1 MKICMIMSVPFPP
14 NEGIGYYTYNL
25 SKKLLEKGHEI
36 VVITRGSSKKTQTEI
51 FNNIEIIR
59 APYVPIY
66 PFYLKIHGI
75 FVNKVL
81 KSLESNIDLVHI
93 HTPLSPFVKTSL
105 PIITTVHTP
114 MLTDYRQV
122 EIKSIYSLL
131 SKISARFIS
140 YPLEKKLIQSSDVIT
155 TVTKSVAQ
163 ELKEFYFDSKS
174 INVVENGVDEK
185 IFYPKKEKSE
195 KSIKYAMFVG
205 RIDREKGL
213 FDLVECGRYI
223 CKERPELYFI
233 IAGKGRDL
241 NKLIKKIKNAGLQD
255 RFIFLGQVNK
265 DNLVKLYQNATLF
278 ILPSYHEGL
287 PSVVLEAMS
296 CSLPVIVT
304 DVRGNRDLITQGENG
319 IIIPPKE
326 PKKIAEAINM
336 LLGDKKL
343 RQYLGENARNTI
355 IKNYTWDIIA
365 NKMLNYYESLIGE

>member
-25 SKKLLEKGHEI
+25 SKKLLEKGHEV
-36 VVITRGSSKKTQTEI
+36 VVITRGSFKKTQTEI

-365 NKMLNYYESLIGE
+365 NKMLNCYESLIGE

>member
-1 MKICMIMSVPFPP
+1 MKICMILSVPFPP

-51 FNNIEIIR
+51 FDSIEIIR

-195 KSIKYAMFVG
+195 KNIKYAMFVG

>member
-1 MKICMIMSVPFPP
+1 MKICMILSVPFPP

-25 SKKLLEKGHEI
+25 SKKLLEKGHEV
-36 VVITRGSSKKTQTEI
+36 VVITRGSFKKTQTEI
-51 FNNIEIIR
+51 FDSIEIIR

-365 NKMLNYYESLIGE
+365 NKMLNCYESLIGE

>member
-1 MKICMIMSVPFPP
+1 MKICMILSVPFPP

-36 VVITRGSSKKTQTEI
+36 VVITRGSFKKTQTEI
-51 FNNIEIIR
+51 FNSIEIIR

-365 NKMLNYYESLIGE
+365 NKMLNCYESLIGE

>member
-1 MKICMIMSVPFPP
+1 MKICMILSVPFPP

-25 SKKLLEKGHEI
+25 SKKLLEKGHEV
-36 VVITRGSSKKTQTEI
+36 VVITRGSFKKTQTEI

-81 KSLESNIDLVHI
+81 KSLESKIDLVHI
-93 HTPLSPFVKTSL
+93 HTPLSPSIKTSL

-122 EIKSIYSLL
+122 EITSIFSLL

-163 ELKEFYFDSKS
+163 ELREFYFDSKS

-185 IFYPKKEKSE
+185 IFYPKKERSE
-195 KSIKYAMFVG
+195 KNIKYAMFVG

-365 NKMLNYYESLIGE
+365 NKMLNCYESLIGE

>member
-1 MKICMIMSVPFPP
+1 MKICMILSVPFPP

-25 SKKLLEKGHEI
+25 SKKLLEKGHEV
-36 VVITRGSSKKTQTEI
+36 VVITRGSFKKTQTEI

-93 HTPLSPFVKTSL
+93 HTPLSPFIKTSL

-122 EIKSIYSLL
+122 EITSIFSLL

-195 KSIKYAMFVG
+195 KNIKYAMFVG

-365 NKMLNYYESLIGE
+365 NKMLNCYESLIGE